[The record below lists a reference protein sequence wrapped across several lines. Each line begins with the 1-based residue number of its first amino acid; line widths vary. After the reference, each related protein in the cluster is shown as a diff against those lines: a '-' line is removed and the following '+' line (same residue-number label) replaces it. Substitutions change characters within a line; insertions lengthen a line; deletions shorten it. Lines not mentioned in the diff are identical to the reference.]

1 MNYYNITFINS
12 LKRINLNQNLMK
24 NLKQF
29 LVTSCL
35 LLLTYALS
43 SAQQPQQPAPGQQT
57 VPGAQQRQ
65 RAPVDTTVK
74 MIPYQ
79 TEIWDPEIPM
89 VQPAATIGDPPGDAI
104 ILFDGTDINKEW
116 EEMNRGGGVKPATW
130 VIKDGAMV
138 SVQGSGSLKSKR
150 VFTDFQLHVEWR
162 TPSEITGKSQGRGN
176 SGVFLQDL
184 YEIQVLDS
192 WHNRTYR
199 NGQAGAMY
207 KQYAPLINASRKPG
221 EWQSYDVIYTA
232 PRFGKDSTTYFTPPR
247 VTILHNGVVIQ
258 NNVAL
263 RGPTTYIGIPEY
275 MIRKHG
281 AGSIQLQQHGNP
293 VGYRNIWIREL

>member
-1 MNYYNITFINS
+1 
-12 LKRINLNQNLMK
+12 MK
-24 NLKQF
+24 KLKQLLLF
-29 LVTSCL
+29 TCL
-35 LLLTYALS
+35 MLLTYAFS
-43 SAQQPQQPAPGQQT
+43 YGQQPQTTAPGQQT

-65 RAPVDTTVK
+65 RAPVDTTVR

-89 VQPAATIGDPPGDAI
+89 IAPGEQFRDAPSDAI

-116 EEMNRGGGVKPATW
+116 VEQTRGGVKPATW

-138 SVQGSGSLKSKR
+138 SVQGSGTLKSKR

-176 SGVFLQDL
+176 SGVYLQEL
-184 YEIQVLDS
+184 YEVQVLDS
-192 WHNRTYR
+192 WHNRSYR
-199 NGQAGAMY
+199 NGQAGALY

-221 EWQSYDVIYTA
+221 EWQTYDIVYTA
-232 PRFGKDSTTYFTPPR
+232 PRFGNDSTTYFTPPR
-247 VTILHNGVVIQ
+247 VTVFHNGVLIQ

-275 MIRKHG
+275 LVRKHG
-281 AGSIQLQQHGNP
+281 PASILLQQHGNP

>member
-1 MNYYNITFINS
+1 
-12 LKRINLNQNLMK
+12 
-24 NLKQF
+24 
-29 LVTSCL
+29 
-35 LLLTYALS
+35 
-43 SAQQPQQPAPGQQT
+43 
-57 VPGAQQRQ
+57 
-65 RAPVDTTVK
+65 

-79 TEIWDPEIPM
+79 TEIWDPEIPYA
-89 VQPAATIGDPPGDAI
+89 QPGATFADPPSDAI
-104 ILFDGTDINKEW
+104 ILFDGTDVNKEW
-116 EEMNRGGGVKPATW
+116 VEMSRGGGVKPATW
-130 VIKDGAMV
+130 IIKDGAMY
-138 SVQGSGSLKSKR
+138 STQGSGTIKTKR

-176 SGVFLQDL
+176 SGVFLQDY

-199 NGQAGAMY
+199 NGQAGALY

-221 EWQSYDVIYTA
+221 EWQTYDVVYTA

-247 VTILHNGVVIQ
+247 VTVFHNGVLIQ

-263 RGPTTYIGIPEY
+263 RGPTVYIGIPEY
-275 MIRKHG
+275 MIKKHG